1 MQQDDMCG
9 EDRRLLSAMLAFRR
23 CEDAPNLA
31 DKLVLRPEATGLIEE
46 VLHLARHVAKPSRRA
61 NDDCI
66 VVRKLL
72 WLSDRCGLIELVTSL
87 AGNLFR
93 HEFRNAFY
101 DDVRNRVMGPHGDRL
116 SHALDMTVG
125 RVIEHK
131 NAYHRWPSTDPL
143 HEAAATASV

>member
-9 EDRRLLSAMLAFRR
+9 DDRRLLPAMLAFRR

-31 DKLVLRPEATGLIEE
+31 DKLVLRPETTGLIEE
-46 VLHLARHVAKPSRRA
+46 VLHLTRHVAKPSRRA

-66 VVRKLL
+66 VVRKLP
-72 WLSDRCGLIELVTSL
+72 WLSDRRGLIELVTSL

-93 HEFRNAFY
+93 HEFRNALD
-101 DDVRNRVMGPHGDRL
+101 DDVRGRVVGPRGDRL
-116 SHALDMTVG
+116 GHALDMTVR

-131 NAYHRWPSTDPL
+131 NAYHRRPSIDPL
-143 HEAAATASV
+143 HEAAAIASV